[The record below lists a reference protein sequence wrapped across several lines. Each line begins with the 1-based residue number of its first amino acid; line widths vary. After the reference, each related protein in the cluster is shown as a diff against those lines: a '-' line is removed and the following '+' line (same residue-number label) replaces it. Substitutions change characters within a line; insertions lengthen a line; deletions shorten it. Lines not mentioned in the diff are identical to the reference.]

1 MDLPDLPIND
11 VLGDIKNTLRDELNL
26 IIEAPPGAGKTTQVP
41 LALMEE
47 DWLGYNKIIMLE
59 PRRLAAKTAAHMM
72 ASMIGESPGKTIGY
86 RMRHETRV
94 SGQTKVEVVTEG
106 VFSRMLQSDP
116 SLEGIGLVIFDEF
129 HERNLDS
136 DLALAV
142 CLKMREIFRGDDP
155 LRLIA
160 MSATL
165 DSEKLNNLMDAP
177 VVRSDGR
184 MHPVDI
190 VYGRASQPRDRIVDR
205 VVETTLQAAKD
216 NPDSSLLVFLP
227 GQGEIR
233 QAFDRLSEKLD
244 SSISLH
250 PLYGNLSLAEQQS
263 AIEPATGGRKI
274 VLATNIA
281 ETSLTI
287 EGINVVVDSG
297 LAREPG
303 FDPGTGM
310 SRLQTVKIS
319 AGSSTQRAGRAGRLE
334 PGRCYRLWSSQ
345 QQDQLAPH
353 TTPEIHKADLAG
365 MVLQLFQWGFQSP
378 DELGFVDAPKE
389 GNWDQS
395 VSLLNE
401 LGALNPDLTSLSEH
415 GEAMAA
421 VPAHPRLA
429 HLLIRGAETGNTEK
443 AALLAA
449 VLSDR
454 NPLAQENPDITT
466 HLEVLAGERPCPGRH
481 RGWYQ
486 RTRNLANQLADS
498 VNNIGQT
505 TIIPEAEVAGY
516 LLACTYPDRIARRR
530 HKGGYQLANGRS
542 VSFADKQLLEKNT
555 WLAVA
560 EVSGMARSRG
570 DVIRTA
576 APLKAELFEGLLSSQ
591 VTHRTMLNW
600 DKKADRFVA
609 EERRQIGQLIL
620 SKKPLENVAPEER
633 VAAIINYIREEGPDF
648 LAFSREGKNW
658 QARVSLAATLDDS
671 LPDQSDAALMQ
682 SLDEWLGPYL
692 TNVTR
697 LSDIGKLDLV
707 SILRD
712 QLNWEQQQQIE
723 KLTPIELSVPSGNTV
738 KIDYS
743 QNPPVLATKLQ
754 TMFGC
759 TTTPT
764 IMNGEVPLVIHLLSP
779 AGRPLQVT
787 QSLETFWRDVYPE
800 VRKEMKGRYPK
811 HPWPEDPLDTSPT
824 IRTRR
829 NSPRN

>member
-1 MDLPDLPIND
+1 MNLPDLPIND
-11 VLGDIKNTLRDELNL
+11 VLGDIKSTLDGELSL

-41 LALMEE
+41 LALMDE
-47 DWLGYNKIIMLE
+47 DWLGYNRIIMLE
-59 PRRLAAKTAAHMM
+59 PRRLAAKTAAHRM
-72 ASMIGESPGKTIGY
+72 ASIIGESPGQTIGY

-94 SGQTKVEVVTEG
+94 SDYTKVEVVTEG

-136 DLALAV
+136 DIALSV
-142 CLKMREIFRGDDP
+142 CLKMREIFRNEDP

-165 DSEKLNNLMDAP
+165 DSQKLNSVMQAP
-177 VVRSDGR
+177 VIRSDGR

-190 VYGRASQPRDRIVDR
+190 IYGRASQPRDRTVDR
-205 VVETTLQAAKD
+205 IVETTLQAIKD

-233 QAFDRLSEKLD
+233 QTFDRLSEKL
-244 SSISLH
+244 SSSSNIH
-250 PLYGNLSLAEQQS
+250 PLYGNLSLAEQQA
-263 AIEPATGGRKI
+263 AIEPAVNGRKI

-287 EGINVVVDSG
+287 EGINVVIDSG
-297 LAREPG
+297 LAREPS

-353 TTPEIHKADLAG
+353 TTPEVHKADLAG
-365 MVLQLFQWGFQSP
+365 MALQLFQWGFQSP
-378 DELGFVDAPKE
+378 DELTFIDAPKA
-389 GNWDQS
+389 GNWEQA
-395 VSLLNE
+395 VSLLNA
-401 LGALNPDLTSLSEH
+401 LGALRQDLVSLSEH
-415 GEAMAA
+415 GEAMAS

-429 HLLIRGAETGNTEK
+429 HLLIKGAEAGNIGK

-449 VLSDR
+449 LLSDR

-466 HLEVLAGERPCPGRH
+466 HLEILSGERSCPHQH
-481 RGWYQ
+481 RGWLQ
-486 RTRNLANQLADS
+486 RTRNQARQFADNVKPIARTS
-498 VNNIGQT
+498 IL
-505 TIIPEAEVAGY
+505 PEDEIAGY
-516 LLACTYPDRIARRR
+516 LLACAYPDRIARRR

-542 VSFADKQLLEKNT
+542 VSFAEKQSLDKHT
-555 WLAVA
+555 WLAIA

-576 APLKAELFEGLLSSQ
+576 APLKAKLFEGILSSQ
-591 VTHRTMLNW
+591 VTHKTLLNW
-600 DKKADRFVA
+600 DKKADRFIA
-609 EERRQIGQLIL
+609 EKRQQVGQLIL
-620 SKKPLENVAPEER
+620 SKTPLENVAPEER
-633 VAAIINYIREEGPDF
+633 IAAIINYIREAGPS
-648 LAFSREGKNW
+648 LLPFSREVKHW
-658 QARVSLAATLDDS
+658 QTRVSLARTLDDS
-671 LPDQSDAALMQ
+671 LPEQSEEALMQ
-682 SLDEWLGPYL
+682 SLDDWLAPYL
-692 TNVTR
+692 SDVAR
-697 LSDIGKLDLV
+697 LSDLGKIDLV
-707 SILRD
+707 SILKNH
-712 QLNWEQQQQIE
+712 LSWEQQQQID
-723 KLTPIELSVPSGNTV
+723 KLTPTEINVPSGNKV

-743 QNPPVLATKLQ
+743 QSPPVLATKLQ

-764 IMNGEVPLVIHLLSP
+764 IMNGKLPLMIHLLSP

-787 QSLETFWRDVYPE
+787 QSLESFWRDLYPE

-811 HPWPEDPLDTSPT
+811 HPWPEDPLGATPT
-824 IRTRR
+824 IRTGK
-829 NSPRN
+829 

>member
-1 MDLPDLPIND
+1 MVATSDLPIND
-11 VLGDIKNTLRDELNL
+11 ILGDIKATLKNELNL
-26 IIEAPPGAGKTTQVP
+26 IVEAPPGAGKTTQVP
-41 LALMEE
+41 LALMDE

-59 PRRLAAKTAAHMM
+59 PRRLAAKTAAHRM
-72 ASMIGESPGKTIGY
+72 ASVIGESPGKTIGY

-94 SGQTKVEVVTEG
+94 SGHTKVEVVTEG
-106 VFSRMLQSDP
+106 VFTRMLQSDP
-116 SLEGIGLVIFDEF
+116 SLEGVGLVIFDEF

-142 CLKMREIFRGDDP
+142 CLKMREIFRAEDP
-155 LRLIA
+155 LRLLA

-165 DSEKLNNLMDAP
+165 DSEKLVKVMNAP

-190 VYGRASQPRDRIVDR
+190 IYGRASQPRDRIVDR
-205 VVETTLQAAKD
+205 VVETTLQAVKS

-233 QAFDRLSEKLD
+233 QVFDRLGEKLD

-250 PLYGNLSLAEQQS
+250 PLYGNLSLAEQQA
-263 AIEPATGGRKI
+263 AIEPARFGRKI

-297 LAREPG
+297 LAREPA

-310 SRLQTVKIS
+310 SRLQTVKVS

-353 TTPEIHKADLAG
+353 VTPEIHKADLSG
-365 MVLQLFQWGFQSP
+365 MALQLFQWGFQSP
-378 DELGFVDAPKE
+378 DELSFLDAPRP
-389 GNWDQS
+389 GNWEQA
-395 VSLLNE
+395 VALLSD
-401 LGALNPDLTSLSEH
+401 LGALRPDLDSLSEH
-415 GEAMAA
+415 GESMAS

-429 HLLIRGAETGNTEK
+429 HLLIRGAEIGNTKK

-449 VLSDR
+449 LLSDR
-454 NPLAQENPDITT
+454 NPLAQEDPDITH
-466 HLEVLAGERPCPGRH
+466 HLEVLCGEKPCPNRH

-486 RTRNLANQLADS
+486 RTRNLANQFADS
-498 VNNIGQT
+498 VKDIGQI
-505 TIIPEAEVAGY
+505 TILPEPEVTGY
-516 LLACTYPDRIARRR
+516 LLACAYPDRIARRR

-542 VSFADKQLLEKNT
+542 VSFAERQSLDKHT

-576 APLKAELFEGLLSSQ
+576 APLKAGLFEGTLSSQ
-591 VTHRTMLNW
+591 VTHRTLLSW

-609 EERRQIGQLIL
+609 EERQQIGQLIL
-620 SKKPLENVAPEER
+620 SKKPLDNIAPEDR
-633 VAAIINYIREEGPDF
+633 VAAIINYIREEGPG
-648 LAFSREGKNW
+648 LLPFSREVKNW
-658 QARVSLAATLDDS
+658 QARVSLAATIDES
-671 LPDQSDAALMQ
+671 LPDQSDEALMR
-682 SLDEWLGPYL
+682 SLDEWLAPYL
-692 TNVTR
+692 ADVTR
-697 LSDIGKLDLV
+697 LSDLAKLDFV
-707 SILRD
+707 TILKND
-712 QLNWEQQQQIE
+712 LNWEQQQQIE
-723 KLTPIELSVPSGNTV
+723 KLVPTEISVASGNTV

-743 QNPPVLATKLQ
+743 QYPPVLATKLQ

-764 IMNGEVPLVIHLLSP
+764 IMNGELPLVIHLLSP

-811 HPWPEDPLDTSPT
+811 HSWPEDPLTAAPT
-824 IRTRR
+824 ICTR
-829 NSPRN
+829 